1 MQQLRDELCAISAP
15 LARVHLQFGRLSALR
30 VPRESAIEL
39 IEAIAML
46 ANRVSLLLGLE
57 TACALSAL
65 RVTMRL
71 LIRQGFLPA
80 RRAVLVCTLRPPGT
94 RLAQGVS
101 RVATLH
107 QEHKCVRS
115 VHQVLCSQP
124 RSKDRVILASVVGML
139 MILV

>member
-94 RLAQGVS
+94 RLAQGEVEALFDPDVFS
-101 RVATLH
+101 IFGSVIGIL
-107 QEHKCVRS
+107 CVFR
-115 VHQVLCSQP
+115 LN
-124 RSKDRVILASVVGML
+124 LASIARAFDRML
-139 MILV
+139 RT